1 MLFGNPRQNILQ
13 DTCHKKEEIPNTFTI
28 WLTNHKKGSFDDN
41 NSSLYP
47 ASVIDKNQ
55 CQRRKKKRK
64 KEGKRERIRTNIPR
78 TKRRKYTHLVKEGV
92 VCIFQRRNFWF
103 AIPGDGTRGN
113 RTENGGTVEI
123 ASLDVVLPCTYLD
136 SVAIFALLLPRFL
149 AMIKS
154 VFASRLWLL
163 SVMST
168 RPTEFFTWT
177 SIWLQQRM
185 QMEELHDLYSW
196 CKKFDTFPPSIN
208 TLETE
213 RERKYYSNRLLAR
226 KTNRI
231 PIFKKRLRDYTRK
244 KKNL

>member
-1 MLFGNPRQNILQ
+1 MP
-13 DTCHKKEEIPNTFTI
+13 EE
-28 WLTNHKKGSFDDN
+28 
-41 NSSLYP
+41 
-47 ASVIDKNQ
+47 
-55 CQRRKKKRK
+55 KKKRK

-149 AMIKS
+149 AMIKN

-177 SIWLQQRM
+177 SIWLQQRV

-196 CKKFDTFPPSIN
+196 CKKFDTFPPEYKYSWN
-208 TLETE
+208 RK
-213 RERKYYSNRLLAR
+213 REKILFKSLASS
-226 KTNRI
+226 KSKQDSYI
-231 PIFKKRLRDYTRK
+231 
-244 KKNL
+244 